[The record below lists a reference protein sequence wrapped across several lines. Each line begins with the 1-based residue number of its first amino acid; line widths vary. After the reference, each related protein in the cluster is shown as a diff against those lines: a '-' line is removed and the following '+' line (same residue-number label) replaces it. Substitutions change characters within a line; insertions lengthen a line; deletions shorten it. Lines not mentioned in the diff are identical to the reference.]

1 MYTVTTMSNLLTD
14 ADLSMMQATI
24 GDLFPDT
31 CNVLSESLT
40 PDGQGGVT
48 STWGTA
54 AANVACRLD
63 SITNRSSDVMAA
75 AGAIRQVHQY
85 VLSVPYDT
93 VISTGNRVE
102 ISTTTYAVVA
112 VNVNVSW
119 KAVARATL
127 EII

>member
-1 MYTVTTMSNLLTD
+1 
-14 ADLSMMQATI
+14 
-24 GDLFPDT
+24 
-31 CNVLSESLT
+31 
-40 PDGQGGVT
+40 
-48 STWGTA
+48 
-54 AANVACRLD
+54 
-63 SITNRSSDVMAA
+63 
-75 AGAIRQVHQY
+75 

-102 ISTTTYAVVA
+102 VGTTTYAVVA